1 MRQLEMRMSSSD
13 SSVASWG
20 INFCTTCRA
29 ARSLGYL
36 LTGGVPVA
44 ESERPLCGSAA
55 TAQRLQSAVRS
66 FEKCSKIE

>member
-29 ARSLGYL
+29 ARSVGYL
-36 LTGGVPVA
+36 VGPVA
-44 ESERPLCGSAA
+44 ESERRQCGRAA
-55 TAQRLQSAVRS
+55 TAQRLQRAVRS
-66 FEKCSKIE
+66 FEKCSKIEWS